1 MTLSNF
7 DARIMKVVQGT
18 HHQGSNRY
26 GISRSQFALFKSV
39 SIWGSFNLDC
49 ILQKVNVLFK
59 SLHNYRYLGIEDLSQ
74 EVFIENSSIN
84 VEFLNTRTEEITVG
98 AYLLSINEIV
108 SDFSI

>member
-1 MTLSNF
+1 M
-7 DARIMKVVQGT
+7 G
-18 HHQGSNRY
+18 
-26 GISRSQFALFKSV
+26 
-39 SIWGSFNLDC
+39 
-49 ILQKVNVLFK
+49 
-59 SLHNYRYLGIEDLSQ
+59 LHNYRYLGIEDLSQ